1 MPDVLVSSR
10 GVMVT
15 KKPLK
20 MGRDFGFINSRIEH
34 ALCAKHGKA
43 YSNYSG
49 KHNMHTAPAWMRCI
63 GSR

>member
-1 MPDVLVSSR
+1 
-10 GVMVT
+10 MVT

-43 YSNYSG
+43 YGNYSG